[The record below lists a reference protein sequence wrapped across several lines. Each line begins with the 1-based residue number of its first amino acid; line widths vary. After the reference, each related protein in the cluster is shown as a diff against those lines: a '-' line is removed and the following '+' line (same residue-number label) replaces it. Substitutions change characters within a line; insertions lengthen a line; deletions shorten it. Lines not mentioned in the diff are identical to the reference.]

1 VKLIIATPTA
11 IPVDEDDVQYVRAED
26 SSGAFGIQT
35 GHTDLLA
42 ALAISV
48 MVWRNSRG
56 EERYAAVRGGALRV
70 RGGKSVE
77 VATREAVFGDNL
89 ERLRE
94 VVVREMRRGAEAAQ
108 SARVGVLG
116 LERAAIRQIHRYLRP
131 TESARARDPAQV
143 SRHGR

>member
-11 IPVDEDDVQYVRAED
+11 IAADEDQVHYVRAED
-26 SSGAFGIQT
+26 SSGAFGIQP
-35 GHTDLLA
+35 GHADLLA

-77 VATREAVFGDNL
+77 VATREAVLGDNL

-94 VVVREMRRGAEAAQ
+94 VVVGEMRKGAEAEQA
-108 SARVGVLG
+108 ARVGVLG

-131 TESARARDPAQV
+131 ADQPALAPARK
-143 SRHGR
+143 